1 MMGTSAVHLRMPLA
15 VYEMKK
21 TVIKVDIGI
30 FIIEFVS
37 AFYLQLTLGKTNL
50 HTTDFPCLLVK
61 SLLSEML
68 CYLTYKNMFVFNS
81 LILYLVHI

>member
-1 MMGTSAVHLRMPLA
+1 MPLA
-15 VYEMKK
+15 AYKMKQ

-30 FIIEFVS
+30 FIIKFVS
-37 AFYLQLTLGKTNL
+37 AFYLQLTLGKMTL
-50 HTTDFPCLLVK
+50 RTTDFPCLLVK

-81 LILYLVHI
+81 LIVYLLHI